1 MSEIYNN
8 DKIKI
13 VKNQINKG
21 KKGMNN
27 ISFDE
32 MESRYIELLE
42 LSNSKKNSVY
52 LVRSQLDEG
61 IYIKKELKNYNLD
74 VYNQIIKI
82 ENIYMAKIYEMF
94 KCDDSL
100 IVIEEFINGKTLQR
114 ILDDNGPL
122 DEDIAIGYIIN
133 LCSILDILHNQT
145 PSVIHRDIKPS
156 NIIIDN
162 SGVLKLIDF
171 DVSRV
176 YKEESNMDTH
186 ILGTKGYA
194 SPEQFGFEQTDCR
207 SDIYSV
213 GVLINVLTT
222 GKHIKEKLNEG
233 KLKDII
239 EKFTSL
245 SPDSRYSSV
254 KELQMDLSKIL
265 SEKEKN
271 ENIKLNL
278 KKDNVIEKKGTKTL
292 NDKKGTKIKYKKNKF
307 FSIIG
312 EIPGYRKKN
321 IISIIIATLWYSFLI
336 FGLTANFEKGNI
348 KLILEDIF
356 FVSLLMLM
364 TLLNCNFKGIIGVLP
379 ITRSSKI
386 YNKIGGLILYNILL
400 FAIYGVIL
408 DIFNII

>member
-114 ILDDNGPL
+114 ILDDNGSL

-145 PSVIHRDIKPS
+145 PPVIHRDIKPS

-239 EKFTSL
+239 EKCTSL

-278 KKDNVIEKKGTKTL
+278 KKDNGIEKKGTKIL
-292 NDKKGTKIKYKKNKF
+292 NDKKGTKIKYKKNKL

>member
-52 LVRSQLDEG
+52 LVRSQLDDG

-114 ILDDNGPL
+114 ILDDNGSL

-145 PSVIHRDIKPS
+145 PPVIHRDIKPS

-239 EKFTSL
+239 EKCTSL
-245 SPDSRYSSV
+245 SPDSRYSFV

-278 KKDNVIEKKGTKTL
+278 KKDNGIEKKGTKTL

>member
-145 PSVIHRDIKPS
+145 PPVIHRDIKPS

-239 EKFTSL
+239 EKCTSL

-265 SEKEKN
+265 SGKDKN

-278 KKDNVIEKKGTKTL
+278 KKDNGIEKKGTKTL

-312 EIPGYRKKN
+312 EIPRYRKKN

-364 TLLNCNFKGIIGVLP
+364 TLLNCNFKGIIGILP

>member
-1 MSEIYNN
+1 
-8 DKIKI
+8 
-13 VKNQINKG
+13 
-21 KKGMNN
+21 MNN

-114 ILDDNGPL
+114 ILDDNGSL

-145 PSVIHRDIKPS
+145 PPVIHRDIKPS

-239 EKFTSL
+239 EKCTSL

-278 KKDNVIEKKGTKTL
+278 KKDNGIE
-292 NDKKGTKIKYKKNKF
+292 
-307 FSIIG
+307 
-312 EIPGYRKKN
+312 
-321 IISIIIATLWYSFLI
+321 
-336 FGLTANFEKGNI
+336 
-348 KLILEDIF
+348 
-356 FVSLLMLM
+356 
-364 TLLNCNFKGIIGVLP
+364 
-379 ITRSSKI
+379 
-386 YNKIGGLILYNILL
+386 
-400 FAIYGVIL
+400 
-408 DIFNII
+408 

>member
-1 MSEIYNN
+1 
-8 DKIKI
+8 
-13 VKNQINKG
+13 
-21 KKGMNN
+21 MNN

-145 PSVIHRDIKPS
+145 PPVIHRDIKPS

-239 EKFTSL
+239 EKCTSL

-265 SEKEKN
+265 SGKDKN

-278 KKDNVIEKKGTKTL
+278 KKDNGIEKKGTKTL

-312 EIPGYRKKN
+312 EIPRYRKKN

-364 TLLNCNFKGIIGVLP
+364 TLLNCNFKGIIGILP

>member
-1 MSEIYNN
+1 
-8 DKIKI
+8 
-13 VKNQINKG
+13 
-21 KKGMNN
+21 MNN

-42 LSNSKKNSVY
+42 LSNSKKNNVY

-61 IYIKKELKNYNLD
+61 IYIKKELKNYNID

-82 ENIYMAKIYEMF
+82 QSIYMAKIYEIF

-114 ILDDNGPL
+114 ILDDNGSL

-145 PSVIHRDIKPS
+145 PPVIHRDIKPS

-239 EKFTSL
+239 EKCTSL
-245 SPDSRYSSV
+245 SPDSRYLSV

-278 KKDNVIEKKGTKTL
+278 KKDNGIEKKGIKTL

>member
-1 MSEIYNN
+1 
-8 DKIKI
+8 
-13 VKNQINKG
+13 
-21 KKGMNN
+21 MNN

-145 PSVIHRDIKPS
+145 PPVIHRDIKPS

-239 EKFTSL
+239 EKCTSL
-245 SPDSRYSSV
+245 SPGSRYSSV

>member
-1 MSEIYNN
+1 
-8 DKIKI
+8 
-13 VKNQINKG
+13 
-21 KKGMNN
+21 MNN

-114 ILDDNGPL
+114 ILDDNGSL

-145 PSVIHRDIKPS
+145 PPVIHRDIKPS

-239 EKFTSL
+239 EKCTSL

>member
-1 MSEIYNN
+1 
-8 DKIKI
+8 
-13 VKNQINKG
+13 
-21 KKGMNN
+21 MNN

-52 LVRSQLDEG
+52 LVRSQLDDG

-145 PSVIHRDIKPS
+145 PPVIHRDIKPS

-239 EKFTSL
+239 EKCTSL
-245 SPDSRYSSV
+245 SPGSRYSSV

>member
-1 MSEIYNN
+1 
-8 DKIKI
+8 
-13 VKNQINKG
+13 
-21 KKGMNN
+21 MNN

-114 ILDDNGPL
+114 ILDDNGSL

-145 PSVIHRDIKPS
+145 PSVIHRDIRPS

-239 EKFTSL
+239 EKCTSL

>member
-1 MSEIYNN
+1 
-8 DKIKI
+8 
-13 VKNQINKG
+13 
-21 KKGMNN
+21 MNN

-114 ILDDNGPL
+114 ILDDNGSL

-145 PSVIHRDIKPS
+145 PPVIHRDIKPS

-239 EKFTSL
+239 EKCTSL

-307 FSIIG
+307 F
-312 EIPGYRKKN
+312 
-321 IISIIIATLWYSFLI
+321 F
-336 FGLTANFEKGNI
+336 
-348 KLILEDIF
+348 
-356 FVSLLMLM
+356 
-364 TLLNCNFKGIIGVLP
+364 
-379 ITRSSKI
+379 
-386 YNKIGGLILYNILL
+386 YNR
-400 FAIYGVIL
+400 
-408 DIFNII
+408 

>member
-239 EKFTSL
+239 EKCTSL

-278 KKDNVIEKKGTKTL
+278 KKDNVIERKGTKTL

-379 ITRSSKI
+379 ITRGPKI

>member
-1 MSEIYNN
+1 
-8 DKIKI
+8 
-13 VKNQINKG
+13 
-21 KKGMNN
+21 MNN

-61 IYIKKELKNYNLD
+61 IYIKKELKNYNID

-82 ENIYMAKIYEMF
+82 QSIYMAKIYEIF
-94 KCDDSL
+94 KYDDSL

-122 DEDIAIGYIIN
+122 NEDIAIGYIIN
-133 LCSILDILHNQT
+133 LCSILDILHNQN
-145 PSVIHRDIKPS
+145 PPVIHRDIKPS
-156 NIIIDN
+156 NIMIDN
-162 SGVLKLIDF
+162 NGVLKLIDF

-176 YKEESNMDTH
+176 YREERNMDTH

-222 GKHIKEKLNEG
+222 GKHIKEKLNDG
-233 KLKDII
+233 RLKGII
-239 EKFTSL
+239 EKCTSI
-245 SPDSRYSSV
+245 SPDNRYSSV
-254 KELQMDLSKIL
+254 KELQIDLNKIL
-265 SEKEKN
+265 SGKEKN

-278 KKDNVIEKKGTKTL
+278 KKDNGIEKKGTKNL

-321 IISIIIATLWYSFLI
+321 IISIIIATLWYSFLL
-336 FGLTANFEKGNI
+336 FGFTVNFGTGDT
-348 KLILEDIF
+348 KLILEDIYTA
-356 FVSLLMLM
+356 SLLMLM
-364 TLLNCNFKGIIGVLP
+364 TLLNCNFKGIMSILP
-379 ITRSSKI
+379 ITRSFKI

-400 FAIYGVIL
+400 FAIYGIML
-408 DIFNII
+408 DISNII

>member
-1 MSEIYNN
+1 
-8 DKIKI
+8 
-13 VKNQINKG
+13 
-21 KKGMNN
+21 MNN

-239 EKFTSL
+239 EKCTSL